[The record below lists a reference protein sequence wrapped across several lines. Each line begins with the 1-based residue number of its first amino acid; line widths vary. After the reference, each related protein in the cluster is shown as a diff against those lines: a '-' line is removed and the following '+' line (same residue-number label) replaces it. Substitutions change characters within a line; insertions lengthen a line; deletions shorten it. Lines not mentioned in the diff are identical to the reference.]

1 MTMALLL
8 VAIAVTG
15 ATIGSQYVHALPHG
29 GHAHHGA
36 SKAMTSSTGGSS
48 SSSGKSSSGGSY
60 Y

>member
-1 MTMALLL
+1 MALLL
-8 VAIAVTG
+8 VAVAVTG

-36 SKAMTSSTGGSS
+36 SKAMTSSAGGSS
-48 SSSGKSSSGGSY
+48 SSSDGSSSGGSY

>member
-1 MTMALLL
+1 MALLL
-8 VAIAVTG
+8 VAVAVTG
-15 ATIGSQYVHALPHG
+15 ATIGMQYVHALPHG

-36 SKAMTSSTGGSS
+36 SKAMTSSAGGSS